1 MKVFIADKVS
11 PQMVKDIER
20 TGAQVTYAPD
30 VSEAELAGSIGDS
43 HVLIVR
49 SKKVNAAAITAAQHL
64 ALIVRAGA
72 GVNTIDLDAAN
83 ERGIQVANCPGQ
95 NADAVAELAIGLL
108 AACDRRVVQAHQE
121 MAAGNWNKKEY
132 QKARG
137 LKGCTLGV
145 LGLGSIGTAMAARAK
160 GLQMNVVAWSR
171 SLTPDKARELGVG
184 YCATKELVAETAD
197 AVSIHLTFTKE
208 LKHLIN
214 RDFFGRMKK
223 GAIFI
228 NTSRGDL
235 VDTAALKAAIQEKG
249 IRAGLDVFER
259 EPAGAQE
266 PFLDR
271 ELAALAICTPHIGAS
286 TDQASDAICAEAVR
300 IVRMFQET
308 GKAPNAVNV
317 RKQTATAYN
326 LVVRHYNRVGV
337 LAFVLDLL
345 RDEDVCLECIKSD
358 TKSPLSNKTRWV
370 NLPP

>member
-1 MKVFIADKVS
+1 MKVCIADKVS
-11 PQMVKDIER
+11 SQMVKDIER
-20 TGAQVTYAPD
+20 TGAQVTYSPN

-72 GVNTIDLDAAN
+72 GVNTIDLDTAN

-95 NADAVAELAIGLL
+95 NADAVAELAIALL
-108 AACDRRVVQAHQE
+108 AACDRRVVQAHNE

-137 LKGCTLGV
+137 LKGRTLGV
-145 LGLGSIGTAMAARAK
+145 LGLGAIGTAMAARAK

-184 YCATKELVAETAD
+184 YCATKEIVAETAD
-197 AVSIHLTFTKE
+197 AVSIHLAFTKE

-223 GAIFI
+223 GAILI

-235 VDTAALKAAIQEKG
+235 VDTAALKAAIQETG
-249 IRAGLDVFER
+249 IRAGR
-259 EPAGAQE
+259 MYSSASPPARRSRSSTANS
-266 PFLDR
+266 PPWR
-271 ELAALAICTPHIGAS
+271 SVRRTLAPPPIRPPMPSAPRPSESSGCFRIRARRPTRS
-286 TDQASDAICAEAVR
+286 TCGSKLPRHTTLWCATTIA
-300 IVRMFQET
+300 
-308 GKAPNAVNV
+308 
-317 RKQTATAYN
+317 
-326 LVVRHYNRVGV
+326 
-337 LAFVLDLL
+337 
-345 RDEDVCLECIKSD
+345 
-358 TKSPLSNKTRWV
+358 
-370 NLPP
+370 